1 MTPSNDIVLISKVLP
16 FCIYIQSV
24 PLWYILC
31 IIEGSIIKVKN
42 CYTKILSESYLLN
55 YKQL

>member
-24 PLWYILC
+24 PLWYILWT
-31 IIEGSIIKVKN
+31 IDYKGQKFLYKNIEWILLIK
-42 CYTKILSESYLLN
+42 L
-55 YKQL
+55 